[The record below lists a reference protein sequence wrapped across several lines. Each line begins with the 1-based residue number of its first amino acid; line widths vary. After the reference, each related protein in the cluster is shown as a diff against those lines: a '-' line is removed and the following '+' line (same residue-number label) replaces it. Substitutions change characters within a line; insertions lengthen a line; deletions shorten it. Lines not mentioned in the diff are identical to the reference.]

1 MGLGAVGRL
10 IRTLLPVVTLAVTG
24 WALASNPLAAPFVER
39 GAADLALTLERQVRR
54 KANAAW
60 MATAL
65 AEAVSAGDAERA
77 AMLLG
82 LADELDRD
90 VPRAEAEALVATQSG
105 TFVQIGDCGA
115 CMLEPAQCAST
126 AMLAACAV
134 PFELSPA
141 GDLNALRRAGRDWIA
156 GDDVD
161 GLDAGLALIGLGA
174 TGAVLVSGG
183 SSASV
188 KAGTALLRLARR
200 MGTLSPPLTR
210 AARLAMRGDADAL
223 ARLGRTAAELDRVR
237 AATSMSD
244 TLRLMR
250 HVDGPENAARLARVA
265 EAAGPRTARSFA
277 VLGPARVFRA
287 TTRLSRAAA
296 GALALIWLS
305 VLQLGTIAAGHAG
318 KRLARAALVDSAR

>member
-1 MGLGAVGRL
+1 M
-10 IRTLLPVVTLAVTG
+10 IRAAALPVVTLAVTG

-39 GAADLALTLERQVRR
+39 GVSDLALTLERQVQH
-54 KANAAW
+54 KASAAW
-60 MATAL
+60 ITAAL
-65 AEAVSAGDAERA
+65 AEAVAAGDAERTV
-77 AMLLG
+77 MLLD
-82 LADELDRD
+82 LADELGRD
-90 VPRAEAEALVATQSG
+90 VPRTEAEALVTAQSG
-105 TFVQIGDCGA
+105 TLAQIGDCGA
-115 CMLEPAQCAST
+115 CMLEPAQCASAT
-126 AMLAACAV
+126 MLAACAV

-161 GLDAGLALIGLGA
+161 ELDAGLALIGLGA

-188 KAGTALLRLARR
+188 KAGTGLLRLARR
-200 MGTLSPPLTR
+200 MGTLSSPLTR
-210 AARLAMRGDADAL
+210 AARLAVRGDADAL

-237 AATSMSD
+237 AATSVSD

-250 HVDGPENAARLARVA
+250 HVDGPEDAARLARVA

-287 TTRLSRAAA
+287 TTRLSRMAA
-296 GALALIWLS
+296 GTLALIWLS
-305 VLQLGTIAAGHAG
+305 VLQLGTMAAGYG
-318 KRLARAALVDSAR
+318 GTRLTRAALVDSAR